1 MKKFLL
7 GLLAGVLL
15 GGSAI
20 VLAQNT
26 VSFPDVKQDA
36 YYAPAVGMMS
46 DLGVIKGY
54 DNGNFGPDDMVTRGQ
69 IATMLQ
75 RYDDSIK
82 LLVDD
87 YCTNHKLQMGQ
98 MATLYYQN
106 LCINRG
112 YSAYILPQTQETQST
127 EQSQQTQQ

>member
-7 GLLAGVLL
+7 GMLAGIMI

-26 VSFPDVKQDA
+26 ITFPDVKPDA
-36 YYAPAVGMMS
+36 YYASAVGMMS
-46 DLGVIKGY
+46 DLGIMKGY
-54 DNGNFGPDDMVTRGQ
+54 DNGNFGPDDAVTRGQ
-69 IATMLQ
+69 VATMMQ

-82 LLVDD
+82 LLVED
-87 YCTNHKLQMGQ
+87 YCDNHKLQMGQ

-112 YSAYILPQTQETQST
+112 YPAYILPGT
-127 EQSQQTQQ
+127 QQTQTTQL